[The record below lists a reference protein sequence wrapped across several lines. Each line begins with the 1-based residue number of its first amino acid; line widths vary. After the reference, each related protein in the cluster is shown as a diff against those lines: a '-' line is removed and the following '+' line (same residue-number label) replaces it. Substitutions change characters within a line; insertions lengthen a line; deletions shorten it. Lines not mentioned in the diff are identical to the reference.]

1 MRNSKLI
8 LLLFI
13 FIVTGLSC
21 GEEPILIGFSGS
33 LTGIYSDLGVQG
45 RNGATLAIE
54 DINAKGGV
62 AGRKLKLI
70 PKDDAGLPERAKK
83 VDQELIEKGV
93 VAIIGHMTS
102 SQTMA
107 ALPVAEK
114 AGTVMISPTTSTPK
128 LSGKK
133 DLFFRVQASLDQQ
146 AKGLALYARKDLGLS
161 RISLVWDADN
171 QAYSEPYKEN
181 FIQAFEQGQGEICGQ
196 CQFSSNLISDRG
208 SIIDCLDQDNPQGI
222 LIIASARDTAHL
234 VQSIKEHHL
243 STKLFASGW
252 AATNSLLVQGG
263 RKVEGLYLGRSK
275 QRIKQGRVY
284 QEFAN
289 KYNQRFG
296 KKPSFAAVQS
306 YTAIQLLAKA
316 LEKTGGSRKGLPQTL
331 IEVKDF
337 SSLCQKCRLNEFG
350 DLILPVSILKVSKG
364 SFIQVKKIQAING
377 SKSWQ

>member
-54 DINAKGGV
+54 EINSKGGI
-62 AGRKLKLI
+62 AGRKIKLI

-133 DLFFRVQASLDQQ
+133 DMFFRVQASLDQQ
-146 AKGLALYARKDLGLS
+146 AKALALYARKDHGLS

-171 QAYSEPYKEN
+171 QAYSEPYKNN
-181 FIQAFEQGQGEICGQ
+181 FIQAFEQGQGEISAQ

-222 LIIASARDTAHL
+222 LIIASARDTANL

-243 STKLFASGW
+243 SSKLFASGW
-252 AATNSLLVQGG
+252 AATNSLLIQGG

-289 KYNQRFG
+289 KYKQRFG

-306 YTAIQLLAKA
+306 YTTIQLLAKA
-316 LEKTGGSRKGLPQTL
+316 LEKTGGSRKGLPQAL
-331 IEVKDF
+331 IEVKGF
-337 SSLCQKCRLNEFG
+337 SSLCQKCQLNEFG

-364 SFIQVKKIQAING
+364 SFIQVKKIQPING
-377 SKSWQ
+377 SKSCQ